1 MQSSDTSMDVT
12 RQNRLARFLA
22 INRTVGIV
30 LLTVLLFG
38 LGEQLWHPFLPLFL
52 KSQAKTYTQEVA
64 TTGGLSVVALW
75 TIGIYACLLNLFQA
89 FCYIGGGQLT
99 AYLGDRGS
107 LIFFG
112 LLTIGGYVIF
122 LLVPFPWAT
131 VVACLL
137 ILGWESLSMPV
148 TFTTVG
154 STLEQERQG
163 MAFAIQSIQ
172 KRLPKILGPACA
184 GIVLGYCIRAYGSD
198 EGRLVGMHIL
208 VGVAL
213 VLGLASLVVQL
224 RFMPHR
230 TPPKI
235 KGNTWAVLKQFPHNL
250 RRLLL
255 AEILTRWCDWLV
267 RELVVVYLATQ
278 RGLRDPQIAGLIT
291 LQHVVALITY
301 LPIGRMTQ
309 VVGLQPFIGLTFIFF
324 ALFPLTLILVP
335 DGWVWLAFIVYG
347 LREIGEPARKATIT
361 SNMPEAIRAR
371 GVGLYWG
378 IRAFAVCSSA
388 LVGAGLWQWGG
399 PELLFPAA
407 CGFGVLGILV
417 YYGFGRTPSPLPTS
431 IKEA

>member
-1 MQSSDTSMDVT
+1 MDVT

-22 INRTVGIV
+22 INRTVAIV

-38 LGEQLWHPFLPLFL
+38 LGEQLWHPFLPLLL
-52 KSQAKTYTQEVA
+52 KSQAKAYTEEVA
-64 TTGGLSVVALW
+64 TTGGLSAVALW
-75 TIGIYACLLNLFQA
+75 TIGTYACLLNLFQG

-112 LLTIGGYVIF
+112 ILTICGYVIF

-131 VVACLL
+131 VLACLL

-154 STLEQERQG
+154 STLEHERQG

-184 GIVLGYCIRAYGSD
+184 GIVLGYCIREYGSD

-213 VLGLASLVVQL
+213 LLGLASLVVQL

-235 KGNTWAVLKQFPHNL
+235 EGNTWAVFKQFPHNL

-278 RGLRDPQIAGLIT
+278 RGLSDPQIAGLIT

-309 VVGLQPFIGLTFIFF
+309 TVGLQPFIGLTFIFF

-407 CGFGVLGILV
+407 SGFGVLGILV

-431 IKEA
+431 IKES